1 MIKYHIIAL
10 FGGFL
15 LDLLVGDPHWMP
27 HPIRLIGSVIAK
39 CSKWNRA
46 ELKKGEQFWRGVAMT
61 ILVVCLTAV
70 VAAAI
75 LVAGYW
81 LHPFAGCIIEGIMTY
96 QILATKCLKVE
107 SMKVYK
113 ALKKDDLEGA
123 RYAVSMIV
131 GRDTQVLDATGV
143 AKAAVE
149 TVAENTSDGV
159 IAPLIYLA
167 IGGPILGFMYKLSL
181 IHI

>member
-15 LDLLVGDPHWMP
+15 LDLLVGDPHWLP
-27 HPIRLIGSVIAK
+27 HPIRLIGSLIAK
-39 CSKWNRA
+39 CSKWSRA

-81 LHPFAGCIIEGIMTY
+81 LHPFASSGS
-96 QILATKCLKVE
+96 LV
-107 SMKVYK
+107 
-113 ALKKDDLEGA
+113 
-123 RYAVSMIV
+123 
-131 GRDTQVLDATGV
+131 
-143 AKAAVE
+143 
-149 TVAENTSDGV
+149 
-159 IAPLIYLA
+159 
-167 IGGPILGFMYKLSL
+167 KLSEYPTGDEYLLFTL
-181 IHI
+181 IFI

>member
-15 LDLLVGDPHWMP
+15 LDLLVGDPHWLP
-27 HPIRLIGSVIAK
+27 HPIRLIGGLIAK
-39 CSKWNRA
+39 CSKWNRM
-46 ELKKGEQFWRGVAMT
+46 ELKKGAQFWRGVTMT

-96 QILATKCLKVE
+96 QIIATKCLKVE
-107 SMKVYK
+107 SMKVYE

-131 GRDTQVLDATGV
+131 GRDTQVLDDTGV

-149 TVAENTSDGV
+149 TVA
-159 IAPLIYLA
+159 
-167 IGGPILGFMYKLSL
+167 
-181 IHI
+181 

>member
-46 ELKKGEQFWRGVAMT
+46 ELKKGEQFWRGMAMT

-70 VAAAI
+70 AASI
-75 LVAGYW
+75 RRMY
-81 LHPFAGCIIEGIMTY
+81 HRRHYDISDSCYKMP
-96 QILATKCLKVE
+96 E
-107 SMKVYK
+107 SRKHESV
-113 ALKKDDLEGA
+113 
-123 RYAVSMIV
+123 
-131 GRDTQVLDATGV
+131 
-143 AKAAVE
+143 
-149 TVAENTSDGV
+149 
-159 IAPLIYLA
+159 
-167 IGGPILGFMYKLSL
+167 
-181 IHI
+181 

>member
-70 VAAAI
+70 V
-75 LVAGYW
+75 GDS
-81 LHPFAGCIIEGIMTY
+81 GGG
-96 QILATKCLKVE
+96 ILAASIRRMYHRRHYDISDSCYKMPE
-107 SMKVYK
+107 SRKHESV
-113 ALKKDDLEGA
+113 
-123 RYAVSMIV
+123 
-131 GRDTQVLDATGV
+131 
-143 AKAAVE
+143 
-149 TVAENTSDGV
+149 
-159 IAPLIYLA
+159 
-167 IGGPILGFMYKLSL
+167 
-181 IHI
+181 